1 MNPLKAFIFLVL
13 SSAATA
19 ATPSTRPATQPVTQ
33 PTAAN
38 LQLHECAVFV
48 LDASTGQ
55 LNPDGIITATLPAFV
70 TDHRYGSASAP
81 PPVEPQQNNGFN
93 NFMVFNGQMIRMG
106 GGVAVQKSADVTPAT
121 PLDDPSPVGIIRLI
135 GSADSKVDVSITAR
149 GGTFA
154 GSWPKAED
162 RPNQLLWRDLS
173 LSDQPAETLS
183 PVGPEN
189 WFTKLRSVE
198 SAFVTLA
205 HTPSEKFLLY
215 DLQMAFPSPLKVKA
229 GKDFSF
235 DLSNAGTAPL
245 RDLTLYQGDGHQGWR
260 TVEVGDLLAAVPAPA
275 PAVHAATMPST
286 QATTR
291 AAGDGNKLSPATK
304 PIATADAATPPAE
317 ASFKLTQSSST
328 QPTDMTAAWKSKMT
342 RAGVDPADAEMM
354 RRVIARYAF
363 DPHRLTA
370 IYRMDDAEYDRLLPL
385 EVVPQPAKISRFG
398 LVIIINADPSAGNIV
413 DDLIKQL
420 GDDDWS
426 KRDAAYHALAA
437 MGPAATEKLKS
448 ASKDKD
454 LEIAWR
460 AERLLALN
468 PTAAK

>member
-1 MNPLKAFIFLVL
+1 
-13 SSAATA
+13 
-19 ATPSTRPATQPVTQ
+19 
-33 PTAAN
+33 
-38 LQLHECAVFV
+38 
-48 LDASTGQ
+48 
-55 LNPDGIITATLPAFV
+55 
-70 TDHRYGSASAP
+70 
-81 PPVEPQQNNGFN
+81 
-93 NFMVFNGQMIRMG
+93 
-106 GGVAVQKSADVTPAT
+106 
-121 PLDDPSPVGIIRLI
+121 
-135 GSADSKVDVSITAR
+135 
-149 GGTFA
+149 
-154 GSWPKAED
+154 
-162 RPNQLLWRDLS
+162 
-173 LSDQPAETLS
+173 
-183 PVGPEN
+183 
-189 WFTKLRSVE
+189 
-198 SAFVTLA
+198 
-205 HTPSEKFLLY
+205 
-215 DLQMAFPSPLKVKA
+215 
-229 GKDFSF
+229 
-235 DLSNAGTAPL
+235 
-245 RDLTLYQGDGHQGWR
+245 
-260 TVEVGDLLAAVPAPA
+260 
-275 PAVHAATMPST
+275 
-286 QATTR
+286 
-291 AAGDGNKLSPATK
+291 
-304 PIATADAATPPAE
+304 
-317 ASFKLTQSSST
+317 
-328 QPTDMTAAWKSKMT
+328 MT